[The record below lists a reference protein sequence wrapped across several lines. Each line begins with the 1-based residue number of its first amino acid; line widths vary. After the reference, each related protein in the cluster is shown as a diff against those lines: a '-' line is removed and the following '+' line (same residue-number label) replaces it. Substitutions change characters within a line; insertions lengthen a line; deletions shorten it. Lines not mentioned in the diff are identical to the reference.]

1 MLRRLNLGS
10 DCNATE
16 FSLFD
21 AERNPIIRRAV
32 AVRNDEVC
40 GRRQTTN
47 TACVVSF
54 TSF

>member
-1 MLRRLNLGS
+1 MHRRLQLGS

-32 AVRNDEVC
+32 AVRNDEVRPVWFFLC
-40 GRRQTTN
+40 QL
-47 TACVVSF
+47 
-54 TSF
+54 